1 MKNKKIIEICG
12 ILSMLLFFAIVIWC
26 GKSKERAANKI
37 ERQVERT
44 LRSMTTREKVA
55 QLIVSQTDSYIFSQ
69 GHALMTDTLVGIE
82 GIGGLLIIQDSLPRF
97 LTRMNQLQAMSK
109 IPLLVSIDGEWGP
122 SMRFSE
128 FPFFPQQMQL
138 GALPSDSL
146 IYKMG
151 LAVAEQCQMANIH
164 INYAPVVDINVN
176 PQNPVIHTRSFG
188 ENRDKVTAYGRAYM
202 KGMQDGGLIACSKHF
217 PGHGDTEVDS
227 HKGLPVLPFSRERLD
242 SLELYPFRDQIRH
255 GVEMV
260 MMGHLH
266 IPALDSAV
274 SSISYPIVTGLL
286 REELGFEGI
295 IVTDALTMK
304 GVSEN
309 MESAEIALAAYKA
322 GVDILLKPGDIIA
335 SIDRLEEAMNS
346 GECDIEELNERVR
359 KTLRMKARLGMLE
372 RNYDATVDTTH
383 IAERVKKPE
392 HIALIQEMADQS
404 MTLVDNKL
412 GIVPIDMSKKIA
424 YVAYNAKRIPML
436 REYGDIEG
444 LSGYNPET
452 GMVDS
457 TTLMYQHLL
466 KAAYPQPLPEGTQKS
481 ELFRGPREG
490 KGDSKVHYF
499 ALDKK
504 SSKKDIAAVEKQLS
518 DYDVVILACHDPR
531 GRSRKDLIAEEHV
544 NVLEGIVKKYHPLL
558 VHYGSPYGLSDLPWK
573 EHLGGLLVAYK
584 DSESNQK
591 AAAKILTGEIKAVGQ
606 LPVTVEEL
614 TIND

>member
-1 MKNKKIIEICG
+1 MRNKQKIN
-12 ILSMLLFFAIVIWC
+12 ILLVSIVLMGVCASC
-26 GKSKERAANKI
+26 GKWQAANTARQERRI

-44 LRSMTTREKVA
+44 LKGMTTREKVA
-55 QLIVSQTDSYIFSQ
+55 QLIVSQTDSYIFSD
-69 GHALMTDTLVGIE
+69 GHALLTDTLVGIE
-82 GIGGLLIIQDSLPRF
+82 GIGGLLIIQDSLPRY
-97 LTRMNQLQAMSK
+97 LNRMNELQKMSK
-109 IPLLVSIDGEWGP
+109 IPLIVSIDGEWGP

-146 IYKMG
+146 IYEMG
-151 LAVAEQCQMANIH
+151 LAVAEQCKMVNIH

-176 PQNPVIHTRSFG
+176 PKNPVIHARSFG
-188 ENRDKVTAYGRAYM
+188 EDRDKVTTYGRAYM
-202 KGMQDGGLIACSKHF
+202 RGMQDGGIIACSKHF

-242 SLELYPFRDQIRH
+242 SLELYPFRDQIQH

-274 SSISYPIVTGLL
+274 SSISYPIVTKLL
-286 REELGFEGI
+286 REELRFDGM

-335 SIDRLEEAMNS
+335 SIDRLEAAMNS
-346 GECDIEELNERVR
+346 GECDIADLDERVK
-359 KTLRMKARLGMLE
+359 KTLRMKAKFGMLA
-372 RNYDATVDTTH
+372 RNYDPTVDTTG
-383 IAERVKKPE
+383 IVERVKKPE
-392 HIALIQEMADQS
+392 HMALVQEMADQS
-404 MTLVDNKL
+404 MTLVNNQAGL
-412 GIVPIDMSKKIA
+412 IPLDMTKSIA
-424 YVAYNAKRIPML
+424 YVAYNAKRIPMH

-466 KAAYPQPLPEGTQKS
+466 KNSALAA
-481 ELFRGPREG
+481 
-490 KGDSKVHYF
+490 DSLSKIHYF
-499 ALDKK
+499 SLDKK
-504 SSKKDIAAVEKQLS
+504 SSVKDIQLLCKQLQG
-518 DYDVVILACHDPR
+518 YDLVILACHDPR
-531 GRSRKDLIAEEHV
+531 GRSRKDLIAEEHLGA
-544 NVLEGIVKKYHPLL
+544 LESLVKKYQPLL
-558 VHYGSPYGLSDLPWK
+558 VHYGSPYGLSDLPWLDS
-573 EHLGGLLVAYK
+573 LGGVLVAYK

-591 AAAKILTGEIKAVGQ
+591 AAAKVLTGEIEAVGV
-606 LPVTVEEL
+606 LPVTIE
-614 TIND
+614 

>member
-12 ILSMLLFFAIVIWC
+12 ICAMLLFILNVVRIGTA
-26 GKSKERAANKI
+26 ENRAAARM

-44 LRSMTTREKVA
+44 LKKMTTREKVA
-55 QLIVSQTDSYIFSQ
+55 QLIVSQTDSYIFSE

-97 LTRMNQLQAMSK
+97 LTRMNQLQEMSK

-128 FPFFPQQMQL
+128 YPFFPQQMQL

-146 IYKMG
+146 IYEMG

-176 PQNPVIHTRSFG
+176 PKNPVIHARSFG
-188 ENRDKVTAYGRAYM
+188 EDRDKVTAYGRAYM
-202 KGMQDGGLIACSKHF
+202 KGMQDGGIIACSKHF

-242 SLELYPFRDQIRH
+242 SLELYPFCDQIKH
-255 GVEMV
+255 GVGMV

-286 REELGFEGI
+286 REELGFNGI

-359 KTLRMKARLGMLE
+359 KTLRLKAQFGMLE
-372 RNYDATVDTTH
+372 RNYNASVDTTG
-383 IAERVKKPE
+383 ISARVKKPE

-412 GIVPIDMSKKIA
+412 GIIPIDMSKKVA

-466 KAAYPQPLPEGTQKS
+466 KEAMRRGGDKAKRQEG
-481 ELFRGPREG
+481 
-490 KGDSKVHYF
+490 DVHYF

-544 NVLEGIVKKYHPLL
+544 QALESLVKKHHPIL

-591 AAAKILTGEIKAVGQ
+591 AAAKVLTGEIEAVGV
-606 LPVTVEEL
+606 LPVTVE
-614 TIND
+614 

>member
-12 ILSMLLFFAIVIWC
+12 ICAMLLFILNVVRIGTA
-26 GKSKERAANKI
+26 ENRAAARM

-44 LRSMTTREKVA
+44 LKKMTTREKVA
-55 QLIVSQTDSYIFSQ
+55 QLIVSQTDSYIFSE

-97 LTRMNQLQAMSK
+97 LTRMNQLQEMSK

-128 FPFFPQQMQL
+128 YPFFPQQMQL

-146 IYKMG
+146 IYEMG
-151 LAVAEQCQMANIH
+151 LAVAEQCKMANIH

-176 PQNPVIHTRSFG
+176 PKNPVIHARSFG
-188 ENRDKVTAYGRAYM
+188 ENRDKVTTYGRAYM
-202 KGMQDGGLIACSKHF
+202 KGMQDGGIIACSKHF

-242 SLELYPFRDQIRH
+242 SLELYPFRDQIKH
-255 GVEMV
+255 GVKMV

-286 REELGFEGI
+286 REEMGFDGI

-309 MESAEIALAAYKA
+309 MESPEIALAAYKA

-346 GECDIEELNERVR
+346 GECDIEDLNERVR
-359 KTLRMKARLGMLE
+359 KTLRMKARFGMLE
-372 RNYDATVDTTH
+372 RNYNPIVDTTN
-383 IAERVKKPE
+383 ISERVKKPE
-392 HIALIQEMADQS
+392 HIALIQEMAEQS
-404 MTLVDNKL
+404 MTLVDNKAGL
-412 GIVPIDMSKKIA
+412 LPLDMNKKIA
-424 YVAYNAKRIPML
+424 YVAYNAKHIPML

-466 KAAYPQPLPEGTQKS
+466 KEAMKQEG
-481 ELFRGPREG
+481 E
-490 KGDSKVHYF
+490 VHYF

-504 SSKKDIAAVEKQLS
+504 SSDKDIAKVCAQLA

-531 GRSRKDLIAEEHV
+531 GRSRKDLIAQEHIKV
-544 NVLEGIVKKYHPLL
+544 MEGLVKKHQPIL
-558 VHYGSPYGLSDLPWK
+558 VHYGSPYGLSDLPWRN
-573 EHLGGLLVAYK
+573 HLSGVLVAYK

-591 AAAKILTGEIKAVGQ
+591 AAAKVLTGEIEAVGV
-606 LPVTVEEL
+606 LPVSVE
-614 TIND
+614 

>member
-1 MKNKKIIEICG
+1 MKNKKIIEIAG
-12 ILSMLLFFAIVIWC
+12 ICAMLLFIFNVVRIGTA
-26 GKSKERAANKI
+26 ENREANRI

-44 LRSMTTREKVA
+44 LKKMTTREKVA
-55 QLIVSQTDSYIFSQ
+55 QLIVSQTDSYIFSE

-97 LTRMNQLQAMSK
+97 LTRMNQLQEMSK

-128 FPFFPQQMQL
+128 YPFFPQQMQL

-146 IYKMG
+146 IYEMG

-176 PQNPVIHTRSFG
+176 PKNPVIHARSFG
-188 ENRDKVTAYGRAYM
+188 EDRDKVTAYGRAYM
-202 KGMQDGGLIACSKHF
+202 KGMQDGGIIACSKHF

-242 SLELYPFRDQIRH
+242 SLELYPFCDQIKH
-255 GVEMV
+255 GVGMV

-286 REELGFEGI
+286 REELGFKGI

-359 KTLRMKARLGMLE
+359 KTLRLKAQFGMLE
-372 RNYDATVDTTH
+372 RNYNASVDTTG
-383 IAERVKKPE
+383 ISERVKKPE

-412 GIVPIDMSKKIA
+412 GIIPIDMSKKVA

-466 KAAYPQPLPEGTQKS
+466 KEAMRRGGDKAKRQEG
-481 ELFRGPREG
+481 
-490 KGDSKVHYF
+490 DVHYF

-544 NVLEGIVKKYHPLL
+544 QALESLVKKHHPVL

-591 AAAKILTGEIKAVGQ
+591 AAAKVLTGEIEAVGV
-606 LPVTVEEL
+606 LPVTVE
-614 TIND
+614 

>member
-1 MKNKKIIEICG
+1 MKNKKIKEICG
-12 ILSMLLFFAIVIWC
+12 ICAMILFFATVVWC
-26 GKSKERAANKI
+26 GKSEERAINRM

-44 LRSMTTREKVA
+44 LKNMTTREKVA
-55 QLIVSQTDSYIFSQ
+55 QLIVSQTDSYIFSE

-97 LTRMNQLQAMSK
+97 LTRMNQLQEMSK

-128 FPFFPQQMQL
+128 YPFFPQQMQL

-146 IYKMG
+146 IYEMG

-176 PQNPVIHTRSFG
+176 PKNPVIHARSFG
-188 ENRDKVTAYGRAYM
+188 EDRDKVTAYGRAYM
-202 KGMQDGGLIACSKHF
+202 KGMQDGGIIACSKHF

-242 SLELYPFRDQIRH
+242 SLELYPFRDQIKH
-255 GVEMV
+255 GVGMV

-286 REELGFEGI
+286 REELGFDGI

-359 KTLRMKARLGMLE
+359 KTLRLKAQFGMLE
-372 RNYDATVDTTH
+372 RNYNASVDTTG
-383 IAERVKKPE
+383 ISERVKKPE

-412 GIVPIDMSKKIA
+412 GIIPIDMSKKVA

-466 KAAYPQPLPEGTQKS
+466 KEAMRRGGDKAKRQEG
-481 ELFRGPREG
+481 
-490 KGDSKVHYF
+490 DVHYF

-544 NVLEGIVKKYHPLL
+544 QALESLVKKHHPVL

-591 AAAKILTGEIKAVGQ
+591 AAAKVLTGEIEAVGV
-606 LPVTVEEL
+606 LPVTVE
-614 TIND
+614 

>member
-1 MKNKKIIEICG
+1 MKNKAIRETLG
-12 ILSMLLFFAIVIWC
+12 IVLMLAFIFAVVWC
-26 GKSKERAANKI
+26 GKSEERAANRI

-44 LRSMTTREKVA
+44 LKKMTTREKVA
-55 QLIVSQTDSYIFSQ
+55 QLIVSQTDSYIFSE
-69 GHALMTDTLVGIE
+69 GHALLTDTLVGIE
-82 GIGGLLIIQDSLPRF
+82 GIGGLLIIQDSLPRY
-97 LTRMNQLQAMSK
+97 LNRMNELQAMSK
-109 IPLLVSIDGEWGP
+109 IPIIVSIDGEWGP
-122 SMRFSE
+122 SMRFGE

-146 IYKMG
+146 IYEMG
-151 LAVAEQCQMANIH
+151 LAVAEQCKMVNIH

-176 PQNPVIHTRSFG
+176 PKNPVIHARSFG

-202 KGMQDGGLIACSKHF
+202 KGMQDGGIIACSKHF

-242 SLELYPFRDQIRH
+242 SLELYPFRDQIEH

-266 IPALDSAV
+266 IPALDSTV
-274 SSISYPIVTGLL
+274 SSISYPIVTELL
-286 REELGFEGI
+286 KNELDFKGM

-335 SIDRLEEAMNS
+335 SIDRLEEAMLS
-346 GECDIEELNERVR
+346 GECDIKDLDERVK
-359 KTLRMKARLGMLE
+359 KTLRMKAKFGMLE
-372 RNYDATVDTTH
+372 RGYDATVDTTG

-404 MTLVDNKL
+404 MTLVDNKAGL
-412 GIVPIDMSKKIA
+412 VPFDMKKNIA
-424 YVAYNAKRIPML
+424 YVAYNAKRIPMH

-466 KAAYPQPLPEGTQKS
+466 KEATKARGDKS
-481 ELFRGPREG
+481 ATN
-490 KGDSKVHYF
+490 VHYF

-504 SSKKDIAAVEKQLS
+504 SSKKDIAAVEKQLA

-544 NVLEGIVKKYHPLL
+544 QALESLVKKHHPVL

-591 AAAKILTGEIKAVGQ
+591 AAAKVLTGEIEAVGV
-606 LPVTVEEL
+606 LPVTVE
-614 TIND
+614 

>member
-1 MKNKKIIEICG
+1 MKNKKIIEIAG
-12 ILSMLLFFAIVIWC
+12 ICAMLLFIFNVVRIGTA
-26 GKSKERAANKI
+26 ENREANRI

-44 LRSMTTREKVA
+44 LKKMTTREKVA
-55 QLIVSQTDSYIFSQ
+55 QLIVSQTDSYIFSD

-82 GIGGLLIIQDSLPRF
+82 GIGGLLVIQDSLPRY
-97 LTRMNQLQAMSK
+97 LNRMNELQKMSK
-109 IPLLVSIDGEWGP
+109 IPLIVSIDGEWGP
-122 SMRFSE
+122 SMRFGE

-146 IYKMG
+146 IYEMG
-151 LAVAEQCQMANIH
+151 LAVAEQCKMVNIH

-176 PQNPVIHTRSFG
+176 PKNPVIHARSFG
-188 ENRDKVTAYGRAYM
+188 EDRDKVTAYGRAYM
-202 KGMQDGGLIACSKHF
+202 KGMQDGGIIACSKHF

-242 SLELYPFRDQIRH
+242 SLELFPFRDQIKH

-274 SSISYPIVTGLL
+274 SSISYPIVTELL
-286 REELGFEGI
+286 KEELGFKGM

-346 GECDIEELNERVR
+346 GECDLADLDERVK
-359 KTLRMKARLGMLE
+359 KTLRMKARFGMLE
-372 RNYDATVDTTH
+372 RNYDATVDTTG
-383 IAERVKKPE
+383 ISERVKKPE
-392 HIALIQEMADQS
+392 HMALVQEMADKS

-412 GIVPIDMSKKIA
+412 GIIPLDITKKIA
-424 YVAYNAKRIPML
+424 YVAYNAKRIPMH

-466 KAAYPQPLPEGTQKS
+466 KEAMRRGGDKAKRQEG
-481 ELFRGPREG
+481 
-490 KGDSKVHYF
+490 DVHYF

-518 DYDVVILACHDPR
+518 DYNVVILACHDPR

-544 NVLEGIVKKYHPLL
+544 QALEGLVKKHHPVL
-558 VHYGSPYGLSDLPWK
+558 VHYGSPYGLSDLPWR

-591 AAAKILTGEIKAVGQ
+591 AAAKVLTGEIEAVGV
-606 LPVTVEEL
+606 LPVTVE
-614 TIND
+614 

>member
-1 MKNKKIIEICG
+1 MKNKKIKEICG
-12 ILSMLLFFAIVIWC
+12 ICAMILFFATVVWC
-26 GKSKERAANKI
+26 GKSEERAINRM

-44 LRSMTTREKVA
+44 LKNMTTREKVA
-55 QLIVSQTDSYIFSQ
+55 QLIVSQTDSYIFSE

-97 LTRMNQLQAMSK
+97 LTRMNQLQEMSK

-128 FPFFPQQMQL
+128 YPFFPQQMQL

-146 IYKMG
+146 IYEMG

-176 PQNPVIHTRSFG
+176 PKNPVIHARSFG
-188 ENRDKVTAYGRAYM
+188 EDRDKVTAYGRAYM
-202 KGMQDGGLIACSKHF
+202 KGMQDGGIIACSKHF

-242 SLELYPFRDQIRH
+242 SLELYPFCDQIKH
-255 GVEMV
+255 GVRMV

-286 REELGFEGI
+286 REELGFNGI

-359 KTLRMKARLGMLE
+359 KTLRLKAQFGMLE
-372 RNYDATVDTTH
+372 RNYNATVDTTG
-383 IAERVKKPE
+383 ISERVKKPE

-412 GIVPIDMSKKIA
+412 GIIPIDMSKKVA

-466 KAAYPQPLPEGTQKS
+466 KEAMRRGGDKAKRQEG
-481 ELFRGPREG
+481 
-490 KGDSKVHYF
+490 DVHYF

-504 SSKKDIAAVEKQLS
+504 SSKKDIAAIEKQLS

-544 NVLEGIVKKYHPLL
+544 QALESLVKKHHPVL

-591 AAAKILTGEIKAVGQ
+591 AAAKVLTGEIEAVGV
-606 LPVTVEEL
+606 LPVTVE
-614 TIND
+614 

>member
-1 MKNKKIIEICG
+1 MKNKKIIEIAG
-12 ILSMLLFFAIVIWC
+12 ICAMLLFIFNVVRIGTA
-26 GKSKERAANKI
+26 ENREANRI

-44 LRSMTTREKVA
+44 LKKMTTREKVA
-55 QLIVSQTDSYIFSQ
+55 QLIVSQTDSYIFSE

-97 LTRMNQLQAMSK
+97 LTRMNQLQEMSK

-128 FPFFPQQMQL
+128 YPFFPQQMQL

-146 IYKMG
+146 IYEMG

-176 PQNPVIHTRSFG
+176 PKNPVIHARSFG
-188 ENRDKVTAYGRAYM
+188 EDRDKVTAYGRAYM
-202 KGMQDGGLIACSKHF
+202 KGMQDGGIIACSKHF

-242 SLELYPFRDQIRH
+242 SLELYPFCDQIKH
-255 GVEMV
+255 GVGMV

-286 REELGFEGI
+286 REELGFNGI

-359 KTLRMKARLGMLE
+359 KTLRLKAQFGMLE
-372 RNYDATVDTTH
+372 RNYNASVDTTG
-383 IAERVKKPE
+383 ISERVKKPE

-412 GIVPIDMSKKIA
+412 GIIPIDMSKKVA

-466 KAAYPQPLPEGTQKS
+466 KEAMRRGGDKAKRQEG
-481 ELFRGPREG
+481 
-490 KGDSKVHYF
+490 DVHYF

-504 SSKKDIAAVEKQLS
+504 SSKKDIAAIEKQLS

-544 NVLEGIVKKYHPLL
+544 QALESLVKKHHPVL

-591 AAAKILTGEIKAVGQ
+591 AAAKVLTGEIEAVGV
-606 LPVTVEEL
+606 LPVTVE
-614 TIND
+614 

>member
-12 ILSMLLFFAIVIWC
+12 ICAMLLFILNVVRIGTA
-26 GKSKERAANKI
+26 ENRAAARM

-44 LRSMTTREKVA
+44 LKKMTTREKVA
-55 QLIVSQTDSYIFSQ
+55 QLIVSQTDSYIFSE

-97 LTRMNQLQAMSK
+97 LTRMNQLQEMSK

-128 FPFFPQQMQL
+128 YPFFPQQMQL

-146 IYKMG
+146 IYEMG

-176 PQNPVIHTRSFG
+176 PKNPVIHARSFG
-188 ENRDKVTAYGRAYM
+188 EDRDKVTAYGRAYM
-202 KGMQDGGLIACSKHF
+202 KGMQDGGIIACSKHF

-242 SLELYPFRDQIRH
+242 SLELYPFRDQIKH
-255 GVEMV
+255 GVGMV

-286 REELGFEGI
+286 REELGFNGI

-359 KTLRMKARLGMLE
+359 KTLRLKAQFGMLE
-372 RNYDATVDTTH
+372 RNYNASVDTTG
-383 IAERVKKPE
+383 ISERVKKPE
-392 HIALIQEMADQS
+392 HIALIQEMSDQS

-412 GIVPIDMSKKIA
+412 GIIPIDMSKKVA

-466 KAAYPQPLPEGTQKS
+466 KAAYPLPEG
-481 ELFRGPREG
+481 
-490 KGDSKVHYF
+490 KGASKVHYF

-544 NVLEGIVKKYHPLL
+544 QALESLVKKHHPIL

-591 AAAKILTGEIKAVGQ
+591 AAAKVLTGEIEAVGV
-606 LPVTVEEL
+606 LPVTVE
-614 TIND
+614 

>member
-1 MKNKKIIEICG
+1 MKNKKIKEICG
-12 ILSMLLFFAIVIWC
+12 ICAMILFFATVVWC
-26 GKSKERAANKI
+26 GKSEERAINRM

-44 LRSMTTREKVA
+44 LRGMTTREKVA
-55 QLIVSQTDSYIFSQ
+55 QLIVSQTDSYIFSE

-97 LTRMNQLQAMSK
+97 LTRMNQLQEMSK

-128 FPFFPQQMQL
+128 YPFFPQQMQL

-146 IYKMG
+146 IYEMG

-176 PQNPVIHTRSFG
+176 PKNPVIHARSFG

-202 KGMQDGGLIACSKHF
+202 KGMQDGGIIACSKHF

-242 SLELYPFRDQIRH
+242 SLELYPFRDQIKH
-255 GVEMV
+255 GVGMV

-286 REELGFEGI
+286 REELGFDGI

-359 KTLRMKARLGMLE
+359 KTLRLKAQFGMLE
-372 RNYDATVDTTH
+372 RNYDATVDTTG
-383 IAERVKKPE
+383 ISERVKKPE
-392 HIALIQEMADQS
+392 HVALIQKMADQS

-412 GIVPIDMSKKIA
+412 SIIPIDISKKVA

-466 KAAYPQPLPEGTQKS
+466 KAAYPHPLPEG
-481 ELFRGPREG
+481 
-490 KGDSKVHYF
+490 KGASKVHYF

-544 NVLEGIVKKYHPLL
+544 QALENLVKKHHPVL
-558 VHYGSPYGLSDLPWK
+558 VHYGSPYGLSNLPWK
-573 EHLGGLLVAYK
+573 EHLSGLLVAYK

-591 AAAKILTGEIKAVGQ
+591 AAAKVLTGEIEAVGV
-606 LPVTVEEL
+606 LPVTVE
-614 TIND
+614 

>member
-12 ILSMLLFFAIVIWC
+12 ICAMLLFILNVVRIGTA
-26 GKSKERAANKI
+26 ENRAAARM

-44 LRSMTTREKVA
+44 LKKMTTREKVA
-55 QLIVSQTDSYIFSQ
+55 QLIVSQTDSYIFSE

-97 LTRMNQLQAMSK
+97 LTRMNQLQEMSK

-128 FPFFPQQMQL
+128 YPFFPQQMQL

-146 IYKMG
+146 IYEMG

-176 PQNPVIHTRSFG
+176 PKNPVIHARSFG
-188 ENRDKVTAYGRAYM
+188 EDRDKVTAYGRAYM
-202 KGMQDGGLIACSKHF
+202 KGMQDGGIIACSKHF

-242 SLELYPFRDQIRH
+242 SLELYPFCDQIKH
-255 GVEMV
+255 GVGMV

-286 REELGFEGI
+286 REELGFNGI

-359 KTLRMKARLGMLE
+359 KTLRLKAQFGMLE
-372 RNYDATVDTTH
+372 RKYNASVDTTG
-383 IAERVKKPE
+383 ISERVKKPE

-412 GIVPIDMSKKIA
+412 GIIPIDMSKKVA

-466 KAAYPQPLPEGTQKS
+466 KEAMRRGGDKAKRQEG
-481 ELFRGPREG
+481 
-490 KGDSKVHYF
+490 DVHYF

-504 SSKKDIAAVEKQLS
+504 SSKKDIAAIEKQLS

-544 NVLEGIVKKYHPLL
+544 QALESLVKKHHPVL

-591 AAAKILTGEIKAVGQ
+591 AAAKVLTGEIEAVGV
-606 LPVTVEEL
+606 LPVTVE
-614 TIND
+614 

>member
-1 MKNKKIIEICG
+1 MKNKKIIEIAG
-12 ILSMLLFFAIVIWC
+12 ICAMLLFIFNVVRIGTA
-26 GKSKERAANKI
+26 ENREANRI

-44 LRSMTTREKVA
+44 LKKMTTREKVA
-55 QLIVSQTDSYIFSQ
+55 QLIVSQTDSYIFSD

-82 GIGGLLIIQDSLPRF
+82 GIGGLLVIQDSLPRY
-97 LTRMNQLQAMSK
+97 LNRMNELQKMSK
-109 IPLLVSIDGEWGP
+109 IPLIVSIDGEWGP
-122 SMRFSE
+122 SMRFGE

-146 IYKMG
+146 IYEMG
-151 LAVAEQCQMANIH
+151 LAVAEQCKMVNIH

-176 PQNPVIHTRSFG
+176 PKNPVIHARSFG
-188 ENRDKVTAYGRAYM
+188 EDRDKVTAYGRAYM
-202 KGMQDGGLIACSKHF
+202 KGMQDGGIIACSKHF

-242 SLELYPFRDQIRH
+242 SLELFPFRDQIKH

-274 SSISYPIVTGLL
+274 SSISYPIVTELL
-286 REELGFEGI
+286 KEELGFKGM

-346 GECDIEELNERVR
+346 GECDLADLDERVK
-359 KTLRMKARLGMLE
+359 KTLRMKARFGMLE
-372 RNYDATVDTTH
+372 RNYDATVDTTG
-383 IAERVKKPE
+383 ISERVKKPE
-392 HIALIQEMADQS
+392 HMALVQEMADKS
-404 MTLVDNKL
+404 MTLIDNKL
-412 GIVPIDMSKKIA
+412 DIIPLDITKKIA
-424 YVAYNAKRIPML
+424 YVAYNAKRIPMH

-466 KAAYPQPLPEGTQKS
+466 KEAMRRGGDKAKRQEG
-481 ELFRGPREG
+481 
-490 KGDSKVHYF
+490 DVHYF
-499 ALDKK
+499 TLDKK
-504 SSKKDIAAVEKQLS
+504 SSKKDIDAIDKQLAN
-518 DYDVVILACHDPR
+518 YDVVILACHDPR

-544 NVLEGIVKKYHPLL
+544 QALERLVKKHHPVL

-573 EHLGGLLVAYK
+573 EDLGGLLVAYK

-591 AAAKILTGEIKAVGQ
+591 AAAKVLTGEIEAVGV
-606 LPVTVEEL
+606 LPVTVE
-614 TIND
+614 

>member
-1 MKNKKIIEICG
+1 MKNKKIIEIAG
-12 ILSMLLFFAIVIWC
+12 ICAMLLFIFNVVRIGTA
-26 GKSKERAANKI
+26 ENREANRI

-44 LRSMTTREKVA
+44 LKKMTTREKVA
-55 QLIVSQTDSYIFSQ
+55 QLIVSQTDSYIFSD

-82 GIGGLLIIQDSLPRF
+82 GIGGLLVIQDSLPRY
-97 LTRMNQLQAMSK
+97 LNRMNELQKMSK
-109 IPLLVSIDGEWGP
+109 IPLIVSIDGEWGP
-122 SMRFSE
+122 SMRFGE

-146 IYKMG
+146 IYEMG
-151 LAVAEQCQMANIH
+151 LAVAEQCKMVNIH

-176 PQNPVIHTRSFG
+176 PKNPVIHARSFG
-188 ENRDKVTAYGRAYM
+188 EDRDKVTAYGRAYM
-202 KGMQDGGLIACSKHF
+202 KGMQDGGIIACSKHF

-242 SLELYPFRDQIRH
+242 SLELFPFRDQIKH

-274 SSISYPIVTGLL
+274 SSISYPIVTELL
-286 REELGFEGI
+286 REELGFKGM

-346 GECDIEELNERVR
+346 GECDLADLDERVK
-359 KTLRMKARLGMLE
+359 KTLRMKARFGMLE
-372 RNYDATVDTTH
+372 RNYDATVDTTG
-383 IAERVKKPE
+383 ISERVKKPE
-392 HIALIQEMADQS
+392 HMALVQEMADKS

-412 GIVPIDMSKKIA
+412 GIIPLDITKKIA
-424 YVAYNAKRIPML
+424 YVAYNAKRIPMH

-466 KAAYPQPLPEGTQKS
+466 KEAMRRGGDKAKRQEG
-481 ELFRGPREG
+481 
-490 KGDSKVHYF
+490 DVHYF
-499 ALDKK
+499 TLDKK
-504 SSKKDIAAVEKQLS
+504 SSKKDIDAIDKQLAN
-518 DYDVVILACHDPR
+518 YDVVILACHDPR

-544 NVLEGIVKKYHPLL
+544 QALERLVKKHHPVL

-573 EHLGGLLVAYK
+573 EDLGGLLVAYK

-591 AAAKILTGEIKAVGQ
+591 AAAKVLTGEIEAVGV
-606 LPVTVEEL
+606 LPVTVE
-614 TIND
+614 

>member
-12 ILSMLLFFAIVIWC
+12 ICAMLLFILNVVRIGTA
-26 GKSKERAANKI
+26 ENRAAARM

-44 LRSMTTREKVA
+44 LKKMTTREKVA
-55 QLIVSQTDSYIFSQ
+55 QLIVSQTDSYIFSE

-97 LTRMNQLQAMSK
+97 LTRMNQLQEMSK

-128 FPFFPQQMQL
+128 YPFFPQQMQL

-146 IYKMG
+146 IYEMG

-176 PQNPVIHTRSFG
+176 PKNPVIHARSFG
-188 ENRDKVTAYGRAYM
+188 EDRDKVTAYGRAYM
-202 KGMQDGGLIACSKHF
+202 KGMQDGGIIACSKHF

-242 SLELYPFRDQIRH
+242 SLELYPFCDQIKH
-255 GVEMV
+255 GVGMV

-286 REELGFEGI
+286 REELGFNGI

-335 SIDRLEEAMNS
+335 SIDRLEKAMNS

-359 KTLRMKARLGMLE
+359 KTLRLKAQFGMLE
-372 RNYDATVDTTH
+372 RNYNASVDTTG
-383 IAERVKKPE
+383 ISERVKKPE

-412 GIVPIDMSKKIA
+412 GIIPIDMSKKVA

-466 KAAYPQPLPEGTQKS
+466 KEAMRRGGKKAKRQEG
-481 ELFRGPREG
+481 
-490 KGDSKVHYF
+490 DVHYF

-544 NVLEGIVKKYHPLL
+544 AALESLIKKHHPIL
-558 VHYGSPYGLSDLPWK
+558 VHYGSPYGLSNLPWK
-573 EHLGGLLVAYK
+573 QELGGLLVAYK

-591 AAAKILTGEIKAVGQ
+591 AAAKVLTGEIEAIGE
-606 LPVTVEEL
+606 LPVSVE
-614 TIND
+614 

>member
-12 ILSMLLFFAIVIWC
+12 ICAMLLFILNVVRIGTA
-26 GKSKERAANKI
+26 ENRAAARM

-44 LRSMTTREKVA
+44 LKKMTTREKVA
-55 QLIVSQTDSYIFSQ
+55 QLIVSQTDSYIFSE

-97 LTRMNQLQAMSK
+97 LTRMNQLQEMSK

-128 FPFFPQQMQL
+128 YPFFPQQMQL

-146 IYKMG
+146 IYEMG
-151 LAVAEQCQMANIH
+151 LAVAEQCKMANIH

-176 PQNPVIHTRSFG
+176 PKNPVIHARSFG
-188 ENRDKVTAYGRAYM
+188 ENRDKVTTYGRAYM
-202 KGMQDGGLIACSKHF
+202 KGMQDGGIIACSKHF

-242 SLELYPFRDQIRH
+242 SLELYPFRDQIKH

-286 REELGFEGI
+286 REEMGFDGI

-309 MESAEIALAAYKA
+309 MESPEIALAAYKA

-346 GECDIEELNERVR
+346 GECDIEDLNERVR
-359 KTLRMKARLGMLE
+359 KTLRMKARFGMLE
-372 RNYDATVDTTH
+372 RKYNPIVDTTN
-383 IAERVKKPE
+383 ISERVKKPE
-392 HIALIQEMADQS
+392 HIALIQEMAEQS
-404 MTLVDNKL
+404 MTLVDNKAGL
-412 GIVPIDMSKKIA
+412 LPLDMNKKIA
-424 YVAYNAKRIPML
+424 YVAYNAKHIPML

-466 KAAYPQPLPEGTQKS
+466 KEAMKQEG
-481 ELFRGPREG
+481 E
-490 KGDSKVHYF
+490 VHYF

-504 SSKKDIAAVEKQLS
+504 SSDKDIAKVCAQLA

-531 GRSRKDLIAEEHV
+531 GRSRKDLIAQEHIKV
-544 NVLEGIVKKYHPLL
+544 MEGLVKKHQPIL
-558 VHYGSPYGLSDLPWK
+558 VHYGSPYGLSDLPWRN
-573 EHLGGLLVAYK
+573 HLSGVLVAYK

-591 AAAKILTGEIKAVGQ
+591 AAAKVLTGEIEAVGV
-606 LPVTVEEL
+606 LPVSVE
-614 TIND
+614 

>member
-1 MKNKKIIEICG
+1 MRNKQKIN
-12 ILSMLLFFAIVIWC
+12 ILLVSIVLMGVCASC
-26 GKSKERAANKI
+26 GKWQAANTARQERRI

-44 LRSMTTREKVA
+44 LKGMTTREKVA
-55 QLIVSQTDSYIFSQ
+55 QLIVSQTDSYIFSD
-69 GHALMTDTLVGIE
+69 GHALLTDTLVGIE
-82 GIGGLLIIQDSLPRF
+82 GIGGLLIIQDSLPRY
-97 LTRMNQLQAMSK
+97 LNRMNELQKMSK
-109 IPLLVSIDGEWGP
+109 IPLIVSIDGEWGP

-146 IYKMG
+146 IYEMG
-151 LAVAEQCQMANIH
+151 LAVAEQCKMVNIH

-176 PQNPVIHTRSFG
+176 PKNPVIHARSFG
-188 ENRDKVTAYGRAYM
+188 EDRDKVTTYGRAYM
-202 KGMQDGGLIACSKHF
+202 RGMQDGGIIACSKHF

-242 SLELYPFRDQIRH
+242 SLELYPFRDQIQH

-274 SSISYPIVTGLL
+274 SSISYPIVTKLL
-286 REELGFEGI
+286 REELGFDGM

-335 SIDRLEEAMNS
+335 SIDRLEAAMNS
-346 GECDIEELNERVR
+346 GECDIADLDERVK
-359 KTLRMKARLGMLE
+359 KTLRMKAKFGMLA
-372 RNYDATVDTTH
+372 RNYDPTVDTTG
-383 IAERVKKPE
+383 IVERVKKPE
-392 HIALIQEMADQS
+392 HMALVQEMADQS
-404 MTLVDNKL
+404 MTLVNNQAGL
-412 GIVPIDMSKKIA
+412 IPLDMTKSIA
-424 YVAYNAKRIPML
+424 YVAYNAKRIPMH

-466 KAAYPQPLPEGTQKS
+466 KNSALAA
-481 ELFRGPREG
+481 
-490 KGDSKVHYF
+490 DSLSKIHYF
-499 ALDKK
+499 SLDKK
-504 SSKKDIAAVEKQLS
+504 SSVKDIQLLCKQLQG
-518 DYDVVILACHDPR
+518 YNLVILACHDPR
-531 GRSRKDLIAEEHV
+531 GRSRKDLIAEEHLGA
-544 NVLEGIVKKYHPLL
+544 LESLVKKYQPLL
-558 VHYGSPYGLSDLPWK
+558 VHYGSPYGLSDLPWLDS
-573 EHLGGLLVAYK
+573 LGGVLVAYK

-591 AAAKILTGEIKAVGQ
+591 AAAKVLTGEIEAVGV
-606 LPVTVEEL
+606 LPVTIE
-614 TIND
+614 

>member
-1 MKNKKIIEICG
+1 MKNKKIIEIAG
-12 ILSMLLFFAIVIWC
+12 ICAMLLFIFNVVRIGTA
-26 GKSKERAANKI
+26 ENREANRI

-44 LRSMTTREKVA
+44 LKKMTTREKVA
-55 QLIVSQTDSYIFSQ
+55 QLIVSQTDSYIFSD

-82 GIGGLLIIQDSLPRF
+82 GIGGLLVIQDSLPRY
-97 LTRMNQLQAMSK
+97 LNRMNELQKMSK
-109 IPLLVSIDGEWGP
+109 IPLIVSIDGEWGP
-122 SMRFSE
+122 SMRFGE

-146 IYKMG
+146 IYEMG
-151 LAVAEQCQMANIH
+151 LAVAEQCKMVNIH

-176 PQNPVIHTRSFG
+176 PKNPVIHARSFG
-188 ENRDKVTAYGRAYM
+188 EDRDKVTAYGRAYM
-202 KGMQDGGLIACSKHF
+202 KGMQDGGIIACSKHF

-242 SLELYPFRDQIRH
+242 SLELFPFRDQIKH

-274 SSISYPIVTGLL
+274 SSISYPIVTELL
-286 REELGFEGI
+286 REELGFKGM

-346 GECDIEELNERVR
+346 GECDLSDLDERVK
-359 KTLRMKARLGMLE
+359 KTLRMKARFGMLE
-372 RNYDATVDTTH
+372 RNYDATVDTTG
-383 IAERVKKPE
+383 ISERVKKPE
-392 HIALIQEMADQS
+392 HMALVQEMAYKS

-412 GIVPIDMSKKIA
+412 GIIPLDITKKIA
-424 YVAYNAKRIPML
+424 YVAYNAKRIPMH

-466 KAAYPQPLPEGTQKS
+466 KEAMRRGGDKAKRQEG
-481 ELFRGPREG
+481 
-490 KGDSKVHYF
+490 DVHYF
-499 ALDKK
+499 TLDKK
-504 SSKKDIAAVEKQLS
+504 SSKKDIDAIDKQLAN
-518 DYDVVILACHDPR
+518 YDVVILACHDPR

-544 NVLEGIVKKYHPLL
+544 QALERLVKKHHPVL

-573 EHLGGLLVAYK
+573 EDLGGLLVAYK

-591 AAAKILTGEIKAVGQ
+591 AAAKVLTGEIEAVGV
-606 LPVTVEEL
+606 LPVTVE
-614 TIND
+614 

>member
-1 MKNKKIIEICG
+1 MKNKKIKEICG
-12 ILSMLLFFAIVIWC
+12 ICAMVLFFATVVWC
-26 GKSKERAANKI
+26 GKSEERAAKRI

-44 LRSMTTREKVA
+44 LRKMTTREKVA
-55 QLIVSQTDSYIFSQ
+55 QLIVSQTDSYIFSE

-97 LTRMNQLQAMSK
+97 LTRMNQLQEMSK

-138 GALPSDSL
+138 GALASDSL
-146 IYKMG
+146 IYEMG
-151 LAVAEQCQMANIH
+151 LAVAEQCKMANIH

-176 PQNPVIHTRSFG
+176 PKNPVIHARSFG
-188 ENRDKVTAYGRAYM
+188 ENRDKVTAFGRAYM
-202 KGMQDGGLIACSKHF
+202 KGMQDGGIIACSKHF

-242 SLELYPFRDQIRH
+242 SLELYPFRDQIKH

-286 REELGFEGI
+286 RQELGFEGI

-335 SIDRLEEAMNS
+335 SIDRLEAAMNS

-359 KTLRMKARLGMLE
+359 KTLRMKARFGMLE
-372 RNYDATVDTTH
+372 RNYDATVDTTN
-383 IAERVKKPE
+383 ISERVKKPE

-412 GIVPIDMSKKIA
+412 GIVPIDMTKKIA

-466 KAAYPQPLPEGTQKS
+466 KEAMTQGGDKAMRQEG
-481 ELFRGPREG
+481 
-490 KGDSKVHYF
+490 DVHYF

-544 NVLEGIVKKYHPLL
+544 AALESLIKKHHPIL
-558 VHYGSPYGLSDLPWK
+558 VHYGSPYGLSNLPWK
-573 EHLGGLLVAYK
+573 QELGGLLVAYK

-591 AAAKILTGEIKAVGQ
+591 AAAKVLTGEIEAIGE
-606 LPVTVEEL
+606 LPVSVE
-614 TIND
+614 

>member
-1 MKNKKIIEICG
+1 MKNKKIKEICG
-12 ILSMLLFFAIVIWC
+12 ICAMILFFATVVWC
-26 GKSKERAANKI
+26 GKSEERAINRM

-44 LRSMTTREKVA
+44 LKNMTTREKVA
-55 QLIVSQTDSYIFSQ
+55 QLIVSQTDSYIFSE

-97 LTRMNQLQAMSK
+97 LTRMNQLQEMSK

-128 FPFFPQQMQL
+128 YPFFPQQMQL

-146 IYKMG
+146 IYEMG

-176 PQNPVIHTRSFG
+176 PKNPVIHARSFG
-188 ENRDKVTAYGRAYM
+188 EDRDKVTAYGRAYM
-202 KGMQDGGLIACSKHF
+202 KGMQDGGIIACSKHF

-242 SLELYPFRDQIRH
+242 SLELYPFCDQIKH
-255 GVEMV
+255 GVGMV

-286 REELGFEGI
+286 REELGFNGI

-359 KTLRMKARLGMLE
+359 KTLRLKAQFGMLE
-372 RNYDATVDTTH
+372 RNYNATVDTTG
-383 IAERVKKPE
+383 ISERVKKPE

-412 GIVPIDMSKKIA
+412 GIIPIDMSKKIA

-466 KAAYPQPLPEGTQKS
+466 KEAMRRGGDKAKRQEG
-481 ELFRGPREG
+481 
-490 KGDSKVHYF
+490 DVHYF

-518 DYDVVILACHDPR
+518 DYEVVILACHDPR

-544 NVLEGIVKKYHPLL
+544 QALEGLVKKHHPVL
-558 VHYGSPYGLSDLPWK
+558 VHYGSPYGLSDLPWR

-591 AAAKILTGEIKAVGQ
+591 AAAKVLTGEIEAVGV
-606 LPVTVEEL
+606 LPVTVE
-614 TIND
+614 